1 MSKEEAIMGKRKL
14 LSEDMEVELNK
25 FRVGKE
31 HPHPVTDGL
40 TIFQVVR
47 EGFGPNRGIGCVISH
62 EIENGLELYR
72 ADIYGN
78 IVYAK
83 SEVSVNPSERRK

>member
-1 MSKEEAIMGKRKL
+1 MSKENSSINKRMF
-14 LSEDMEVELNK
+14 LSEEMEIELTK
-25 FRVGKE
+25 FRVGRKN
-31 HPHPVTDGL
+31 PHPVTDGQ

-62 EIENGLELYR
+62 GIENGLELYR

-83 SEVSVNPSERRK
+83 K